1 MHRRLIVLLGLAA
14 FAWPATAAGKLGAM
28 FVPQLLTLPSGQ
40 ATRLHLDV
48 LPLVRGVRVVIPAPR
63 AGSVPVVSLRLL
75 SGRRVLRFT
84 GAPLE
89 GPAPPH
95 SVVWIKLPVSNVSQ
109 QWDVSV
115 RAGGHVYPDLI
126 DRPVTSMATPHAPA
140 VIRRMSGASG
150 HPPGPDPAWPFVLG
164 GLTLVA
170 AAGALALGRAGPFG
184 WRTVRR

>member
-1 MHRRLIVLLGLAA
+1 
-14 FAWPATAAGKLGAM
+14 
-28 FVPQLLTLPSGQ
+28 
-40 ATRLHLDV
+40 
-48 LPLVRGVRVVIPAPR
+48 VVIPAPR

-89 GPAPPH
+89 GSAPPH
-95 SVVWIKLPVSNVSQ
+95 SVVWIKVPASNVSQ

-126 DRPVTSMATPHAPA
+126 DRPVTSTATPRTPA
-140 VIRRMSGASG
+140 VIRRLSAASG
-150 HPPGPDPAWPFVLG
+150 LRPGPDPVWPFVLG
-164 GLTLVA
+164 GLTVVA

-184 WRTVRR
+184 RRTMRR